1 MNIVFDLFV
10 STLTQGLIYGL
21 IAYGVYIT
29 YKILDFPDLTVDGS
43 FPLGAAVTAV
53 LLTSGADPFVTIP
66 AAMIAGAVAGLAT
79 GIIHVKFNI
88 RDLLSGIIV
97 QTALFSINLKIG
109 GSNLIIPRE
118 IDTIFTSGPVM
129 ALFGDLGLMYR
140 KLIVALV
147 IAVIIK
153 IILDIYFKTKSGL
166 LLRAVG
172 DNSSLVTTLAKDSG
186 NVKIVGLVIANALVA
201 AAGCLVCHEQRA
213 FSSTMGTGQV
223 VFGLAAVI
231 IGSTIFK
238 RFGFVKGTTA
248 AIVGAVIYKA
258 CIMIAITLGL
268 DANLLNLVTAIMF
281 LIILVM
287 GNHNRKGKVKH
298 HA

>member
-1 MNIVFDLFV
+1 MNIVFDLLV

-53 LLTSGADPFVTIP
+53 LLTNGVNAFITIP
-66 AAMIAGAVAGLAT
+66 AAMIVGAIAGLAT

-88 RDLLSGIIV
+88 RDLLPGIIV

-129 ALFGDLGLMYR
+129 MLFGNMGLMYR
-140 KLIVALV
+140 KLIVAFV
-147 IAVIIK
+147 VAVLIK
-153 IILDIYFKTKSGL
+153 IVLDIYFKTKSGL

-186 NVKIVGLVIANALVA
+186 NVKIIGLVIANALVSD
-201 AAGCLVCHEQRA
+201 V
-213 FSSTMGTGQV
+213 S
-223 VFGLAAVI
+223 
-231 IGSTIFK
+231 
-238 RFGFVKGTTA
+238 
-248 AIVGAVIYKA
+248 
-258 CIMIAITLGL
+258 
-268 DANLLNLVTAIMF
+268 NLLILGTAF
-281 LIILVM
+281 VF
-287 GNHNRKGKVKH
+287 
-298 HA
+298 

>member
-1 MNIVFDLFV
+1 MNVVFDLLV

-53 LLTSGADPFVTIP
+53 LLTKGVNPFLTIP
-66 AAMIAGAVAGLAT
+66 VAVAVGALAGLAT

-88 RDLLSGIIV
+88 RDLLSGIISM
-97 QTALFSINLKIG
+97 TALFSINLKIA
-109 GSNLIIPRE
+109 GSNLIIPRS
-118 IDTIFTSGPVM
+118 IDTIFTSKTVM
-129 ALFGDLGLMYR
+129 ALFGNMGLMYR
-140 KLIVALV
+140 KLIVAFIIALV
-147 IAVIIK
+147 IK
-153 IILDIYFKTKSGL
+153 IVLDIYFKTKSGL

-186 NVKIVGLVIANALVA
+186 TVKIMGLVIANALVA
-201 AAGCLVCHEQRA
+201 TAGCLVCHEQRA

-231 IGSTIFK
+231 IGTTIFK

-248 AIVGAVIYKA
+248 AIVGSIIYKA
-258 CIMIAITLGL
+258 CITVAISLGL
-268 DANLLNLVTAIMF
+268 DANLLNLVTALLF
-281 LIILVM
+281 LAILVM
-287 GNHNRKGKVKH
+287 GNRSRKGKVKTN
-298 HA
+298 A